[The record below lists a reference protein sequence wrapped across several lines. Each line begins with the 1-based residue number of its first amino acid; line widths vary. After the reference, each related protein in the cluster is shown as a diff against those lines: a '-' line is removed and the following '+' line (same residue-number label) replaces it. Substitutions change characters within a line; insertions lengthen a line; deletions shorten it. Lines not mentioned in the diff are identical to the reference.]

1 MCSMNRGYYLA
12 IFAMSCFFS
21 WKLFSS
27 QACQSALN
35 VADWLMGALGLLGI
49 VVLAWQV
56 IRKRTHYESGNI
68 NILFTRID
76 NLPTNINEADN
87 MKDLEGQILR
97 ISPGVQKLI
106 FRVRSAH
113 GFQVKK
119 INWRCLDLHDN
130 DLSADQAEIRMVEDP
145 YNTSIFKDSDDAH
158 YGRDGYYSDAQGL
171 ARNKCLYFVLTI
183 WCTEGFTG
191 NLSFCAQNHEG
202 FRAASYKRRLE
213 VGSN

>member
-1 MCSMNRGYYLA
+1 
-12 IFAMSCFFS
+12 MSCLFS

-27 QACQSALN
+27 QACESALN
-35 VADWLMGALGLLGI
+35 VADWFMGALGLLGI
-49 VVLAWQV
+49 AVLAWQS
-56 IRKRTHYESGNI
+56 IRKHTVSESGDI
-68 NILFTRID
+68 VFTRID
-76 NLPTNINEADN
+76 SLPTNIDEADN
-87 MKDLEGQILR
+87 MEDFEGQILR

-119 INWRCLDLHDN
+119 INWRCLDLHNN
-130 DLSADQAEIRMVEDP
+130 DLSADQVEIRTAEDP

-158 YGRDGYYSDAQGL
+158 YGRDGYYLDTQGL
-171 ARNKCLYFVLTI
+171 APNKCLYFVLTI

-191 NLSFCAQNHEG
+191 NLSFCAQDHEG
-202 FRAASYKRRLE
+202 VRAASYRRRLE

>member
-1 MCSMNRGYYLA
+1 
-12 IFAMSCFFS
+12 MSCFFS
-21 WKLFSS
+21 WELFSS

-35 VADWLMGALGLLGI
+35 VADWLMGTLGLLGI
-49 VVLAWQV
+49 VVLAWQA
-56 IRKRTHYESGNI
+56 IGKHPGHKSGDVV
-68 NILFTRID
+68 FTRMD
-76 NLPTNINEADN
+76 SLTTNINEADN
-87 MKDLEGQILR
+87 IEDFEGQKLR

-130 DLSADQAEIRMVEDP
+130 DLSADQVEIRMVEDP

-171 ARNKCLYFVLTI
+171 APNECLYFVLTI
-183 WCTEGFTG
+183 WCRDGFTG
-191 NLSFCAQNHEG
+191 KLSFRAQSHEG
-202 FRAASYKRRLE
+202 FGAASYTRRLE

>member
-1 MCSMNRGYYLA
+1 MNRHYYLA

-21 WKLFSS
+21 WELFSS

-35 VADWLMGALGLLGI
+35 VADWLMGALGLSGI
-49 VVLAWQV
+49 VVLAWQSM
-56 IRKRTHYESGNI
+56 REHTDCESGD
-68 NILFTRID
+68 ILFTRID
-76 NLPTNINEADN
+76 SLPTTIDEADN
-87 MKDLEGQILR
+87 MEDFEGQILR

-119 INWRCLDLHDN
+119 INWRCLDLHNN
-130 DLSADQAEIRMVEDP
+130 DVSADQVEIRTVEDP
-145 YNTSIFKDSDDAH
+145 YNTSIFKESDDAH

-171 ARNKCLYFVLTI
+171 APNECLYFVLTI

-191 NLSFCAQNHEG
+191 NLSFCAQDHEG
-202 FRAASYKRRLE
+202 VSAASYRRRLE